1 MYRIKNRD
9 SILGGVCLGLADYY
23 RTDVT
28 LIRVVFVILLFT
40 AIPVGIAYL
49 VLWALLPKR
58 YGYLETVGNFENSN
72 LNADNE
78 MSNQTRNGN
87 IAGGLVLIILG
98 AIFSFKTF
106 FDINLFSY
114 IKNMWPLVLIGLGVW
129 VIVKE
134 KMTIRIPEHPM
145 EIRVEPVSDTLR
157 TFGNRPVGGGESGG
171 FSR

>member
-1 MYRIKNRD
+1 M
-9 SILGGVCLGLADYY
+9 GGVCLGLADYY

-28 LIRVVFVILLFT
+28 LVRVIFVILLFT
-40 AIPVGIAYL
+40 AIPIGIAYL

-58 YGYLETVGNFENSN
+58 YGYLETVSNLENSN

-129 VIVKE
+129 IIVKE
-134 KMTIRIPEHPM
+134 KDDHQQGPGTPYG
-145 EIRVEPVSDTLR
+145 
-157 TFGNRPVGGGESGG
+157 GNTGGTS
-171 FSR
+171 F

>member
-1 MYRIKNRD
+1 MYRIKNQN
-9 SILGGVCLGLADYY
+9 SVLGGVCLGLADYY

-28 LIRVVFVILLFT
+28 LVRIIFVILLFT
-40 AIPVGIAYL
+40 AIPIGIAYL

-58 YGYLETVGNFENSN
+58 YGALETVSNLENSN
-72 LNADNE
+72 LNAGNE

-129 VIVKE
+129 IIVKE
-134 KMTIRIPEHPM
+134 KDDHQTP
-145 EIRVEPVSDTLR
+145 
-157 TFGNRPVGGGESGG
+157 GNPPYGGNTGG
-171 FSR
+171 TSF

>member
-1 MYRIKNRD
+1 M
-9 SILGGVCLGLADYY
+9 AEYY

-28 LIRVVFVILLFT
+28 LVRVIFVILLFT

-49 VLWALLPKR
+49 VLWAILPKR
-58 YGYLETVGNFENSN
+58 YGYLETVSNLENSN

-129 VIVKE
+129 IIVKE
-134 KMTIRIPEHPM
+134 KDDHPQG
-145 EIRVEPVSDTLR
+145 PANPYS
-157 TFGNRPVGGGESGG
+157 GNTGGGTS
-171 FSR
+171 F

>member
-1 MYRIKNRD
+1 M
-9 SILGGVCLGLADYY
+9 GGVCLGLAEYY

-28 LIRVVFVILLFT
+28 LVRVIFVILLFT
-40 AIPVGIAYL
+40 AIPIGIAYL
-49 VLWALLPKR
+49 VLWAILPKR
-58 YGYLETVGNFENSN
+58 YGYLETVSNLENSN

-129 VIVKE
+129 IIVKE
-134 KMTIRIPEHPM
+134 KDDHQNP
-145 EIRVEPVSDTLR
+145 
-157 TFGNRPVGGGESGG
+157 GNPHSGNTGGTS
-171 FSR
+171 F

>member
-1 MYRIKNRD
+1 MYRIKNQN

-28 LIRVVFVILLFT
+28 LVRVIFVILLFT
-40 AIPVGIAYL
+40 AIPIGIAYL

-58 YGYLETVGNFENSN
+58 YGYLETVSNLENSN

-129 VIVKE
+129 IIVKE
-134 KMTIRIPEHPM
+134 KDDHQQGPGTPYG
-145 EIRVEPVSDTLR
+145 
-157 TFGNRPVGGGESGG
+157 GNTGGTS
-171 FSR
+171 F

>member
-1 MYRIKNRD
+1 MYRIKNQN

-28 LIRVVFVILLFT
+28 LVRVIFVILLFT
-40 AIPVGIAYL
+40 AIPIGIAYL

-58 YGYLETVGNFENSN
+58 YGYLETVSNLENSN

-129 VIVKE
+129 IIVKE
-134 KMTIRIPEHPM
+134 KDDHQQGPGTPY
-145 EIRVEPVSDTLR
+145 S
-157 TFGNRPVGGGESGG
+157 GNTGGTS
-171 FSR
+171 F

>member
-1 MYRIKNRD
+1 MYRIKNQN

-28 LIRVVFVILLFT
+28 LVRIIFVILLFT
-40 AIPVGIAYL
+40 AIPIGIAYL

-58 YGYLETVGNFENSN
+58 YGSLETVSNSENSN
-72 LNADNE
+72 LNAGNE

-129 VIVKE
+129 IIVKE
-134 KMTIRIPEHPM
+134 KDDHTQGP
-145 EIRVEPVSDTLR
+145 
-157 TFGNRPVGGGESGG
+157 GNPYNGNTGGTS
-171 FSR
+171 F

>member
-1 MYRIKNRD
+1 MYRIKNQD

-28 LIRVVFVILLFT
+28 LVRIIFVILLFT
-40 AIPVGIAYL
+40 AIPIGIAYL

-58 YGYLETVGNFENSN
+58 YGRLETVSNSENSN

-98 AIFSFKTF
+98 AVFSFKTF
-106 FDINLFSY
+106 FDINLFTY

-129 VIVKE
+129 IIVKE
-134 KMTIRIPEHPM
+134 KDDHQNP
-145 EIRVEPVSDTLR
+145 
-157 TFGNRPVGGGESGG
+157 GNPPYGGNTGG
-171 FSR
+171 TSF